1 MFKGS
6 IVAIV
11 TPFKGDAVDEVKL
24 KDLIEWQ
31 IKNGIHG
38 IVPCGTTGES
48 PTLSQAEHEQVIK
61 FTVDTVAK
69 RVPVI
74 AGTGSNS
81 TAEAVHMTKH
91 AAKVGADGCLVVT
104 PYYNKPTNRGLYLH
118 FKAVADSVKI
128 PIILYNIAG
137 RTGKNIEPELMAK
150 LAQDCKNIVGVKEAS
165 GSLEQMQRIREVCPK
180 DFLLLSGDD
189 ALTLPLLSIGGVGV
203 ISVAAN
209 IVPKDVAGVIN
220 AFNKGD
226 FKTAQELHAKLQP
239 LIRAL
244 FIETNPIPVKTAC
257 ELMGL
262 CSSSMRLPMCDMEDA
277 NLLKLKVAL
286 RAYGL
291 LDQNDKAK
299 QTAIV

>member
-11 TPFKGDAVDEVKL
+11 TPFKGEAVDEVKL
-24 KDLIEWQ
+24 RELIEWQ
-31 IKNGIHG
+31 IKNGTNG

-48 PTLSQAEHEQVIK
+48 PTLSEKEHEQVIK

-81 TAEAVHMTKH
+81 TSEAVHMTKY
-91 AAKVGADGCLVVT
+91 ASKVGADGCLVVT

-118 FKAVADSVKI
+118 FKAVADSVKV
-128 PIILYNIAG
+128 PIILYNIVG

-180 DFLLLSGDD
+180 DFILLSGDD
-189 ALTLPLLSIGGVGV
+189 ALTLPLLVIGGVGV

-209 IVPKDVAGVIN
+209 IVPKDVVGVIN

-226 FKTAQELHAKLQP
+226 LKMAQAINAKLQP

-244 FIETNPIPVKTAC
+244 FVETNPIPVKTAC

-262 CSSSMRLPMCDMEDA
+262 CSSAMRLPLCPMEDV
-277 NLLKLKVAL
+277 NLTKLKVAMT
-286 RAYGL
+286 AYGL
-291 LDQNDKAK
+291 LKNGKAELAHK
-299 QTAIV
+299 

>member
-11 TPFKGDAVDEVKL
+11 TPFKGDAVDEAKL
-24 KDLIEWQ
+24 KELIEWQ
-31 IKNGIHG
+31 IKSGTHG

-48 PTLSQAEHEQVIK
+48 PTLSEKEHEHVIK

-81 TAEAVHMTKH
+81 TAEAVHMSKY

-180 DFLLLSGDD
+180 DFILLSGDD

-226 FKTAQELHAKLQP
+226 LKTAQALHAKMQP

-244 FIETNPIPVKTAC
+244 FVETNPIPVKTAC

-262 CSSSMRLPMCDMEDA
+262 CSSAMRLPLCDMEDV
-277 NLLKLKVAL
+277 NLAKLKVAMT
-286 RAYGL
+286 AYGL
-291 LDQNDKAK
+291 LNHKGKVELAHK
-299 QTAIV
+299 

>member
-11 TPFKGDAVDEVKL
+11 TPFNGSGVDEAKL
-24 KDLIEWQ
+24 KELIEWQ
-31 IKNGIHG
+31 IKNGTNG

-48 PTLSQAEHEQVIK
+48 PTLTEKEQERVIEL
-61 FTVDTVAK
+61 TVETVNK

-81 TAEAVHMTKH
+81 TAEAVHMSKY
-91 AAKVGADGCLVVT
+91 AAKVGADACLVVT
-104 PYYNKPTNRGLYLH
+104 PYYNKPSNRGLYLH

-137 RTGKNIEPELMAK
+137 RTGKNIEPELMGK
-150 LAQDCKNIVGVKEAS
+150 LARDCKNIVGVKEAS
-165 GSLEQMQRIREVCPK
+165 GSLDQMLRIKEVCPK
-180 DFLLLSGDD
+180 DFILLSGDD
-189 ALTLPLLSIGGVGV
+189 ALTLPILAIGGIGV

-209 IVPKDVAGVIN
+209 IVPKDVVGVIN

-226 FKTAQELHAKLQP
+226 LKTAQEINLKLQP

-244 FIETNPIPVKTAC
+244 FVETNPIPVKIAC

-262 CSSSMRLPMCDMEDA
+262 CSGSLRLPLCEMEDA
-277 NLLKLKVAL
+277 NLAKLKSAMI
-286 RAYGL
+286 AYGL
-291 LDQNDKAK
+291 LNSKGAPEMSHK
-299 QTAIV
+299 